1 LEGQVATS
9 VFSVEDQT
17 ISPGLIS
24 WRCWPPKSSS
34 KLSVALARPFKKHP
48 QSWKFWPNPFEL
60 GQTLCGIATR
70 RNLCRRGW
78 SPDARF
84 RVFVHEHLESVA
96 HDHSRW

>member
-1 LEGQVATS
+1 MAMLAPQEQLQTFCLGTTLSKTPAILEVLTK
-9 VFSVEDQT
+9 E
-17 ISPGLIS
+17 PGRICGGS
-24 WRCWPPKSSS
+24 FD
-34 KLSVALARPFKKHP
+34 VID
-48 QSWKFWPNPFEL
+48 PFEL